1 MDFNFEYC
9 IILKRMSN
17 HELNKI
23 AKALRQ
29 IKSSESFFSFFIF
42 MHLFL
47 VELFYLEIHV
57 ISPSQNGQSVE

>member
-9 IILKRMSN
+9 IILKQKAN
-17 HELNKI
+17 HRLNQI
-23 AKALRQ
+23 VKALRQ
-29 IKSSESFFSFFIF
+29 INSSESFFSFMIF

-57 ISPSQNGQSVE
+57 TSPSQNGQSVE